1 AVSAA
6 NQQRTSRNDCSAE
19 PCPQPRAGPSLF
31 VTASSAN
38 STSFSKQ
45 RPDPRNSPEGQSMQ
59 WEQGDFRVI
68 NARGVLHHPPGCRDR
83 SERADSQLAT
93 QCARTRTHEPPQEGK
108 YPQSEDCVEEPAR
121 AS

>member
-1 AVSAA
+1 LFAEEVRSLRPCNHELTLLFLLAVSAA

-83 SERADSQLAT
+83 SERAD
-93 QCARTRTHEPPQEGK
+93 
-108 YPQSEDCVEEPAR
+108 
-121 AS
+121 